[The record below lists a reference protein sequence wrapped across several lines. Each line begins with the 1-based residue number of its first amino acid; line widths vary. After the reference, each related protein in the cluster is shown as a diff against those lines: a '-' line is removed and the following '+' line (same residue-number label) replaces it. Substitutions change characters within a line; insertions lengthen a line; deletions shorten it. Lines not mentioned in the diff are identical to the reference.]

1 MIYDEQVSFIEKTLE
16 SDGSVSVQIRNS
28 EIPATLMFKVNKKC
42 VDLLSMPFI
51 KKFIPIIKVLVEID
65 P

>member
-28 EIPATLMFKVNKKC
+28 EILVTLMFKVNKKC
-42 VDLLSMPFI
+42 VDLLSMPFL
-51 KKFIPIIKVLVEID
+51 KSLFYIIKVQVEID